1 MKIETQAVH
10 AGRKIE
16 SQFRAVA
23 TPIYLST
30 VYERGEDGGRLSGYL
45 YARDENP
52 NRQALEECLAA
63 LEGGAAAAAF
73 SSGQAASM
81 AVLQS
86 LKPGDHVIAPQDVFY
101 ETALFL
107 RGTFTIW
114 GLESSF
120 VDMTD
125 TAQIRNAV
133 RPNTKLVWTETPSN
147 PLLRI
152 TDIEAAASIAHEAGA
167 TVVCDSTLASPV
179 LQNPLALGAELVL
192 HSTTKYLGG
201 HSDLTGGAIVA
212 RDAEHPLFAGVRKM
226 QQNGGGVPSAFDCW
240 LLLRSIQTLPYRVRA
255 QAANALR
262 IAEFLEKQPAVERV
276 RYPGLKSHPGHAIAA
291 KQMKGGFGGLV
302 SVQIKGGAKEAL
314 AFAAQLKLITRA
326 TSLGGVHS
334 NVDHRK
340 SVEPPDSKTPENL
353 LRFSMGLEHVDDLLA
368 DVERALSA

>member
-16 SQFRAVA
+16 PQFRSVA

-30 VYERGEDGGRLSGYL
+30 IYERGEDGGTPGGYSYSRSG
-45 YARDENP
+45 NP

-63 LEGGAAAAAF
+63 LEGGTAAAAF
-73 SSGQAASM
+73 SSGSAATM

-86 LKPGDHVIAPQDVFY
+86 LRPGDHVIAPTDVY
-101 ETALFL
+101 YGTTIFL
-107 RGTFTIW
+107 RDIFPTW
-114 GLESSF
+114 GLEASL

-125 TAQIRNAV
+125 VAQIRGAV
-133 RPNTKLVWTETPSN
+133 RTNTKLIWIETPSN

-152 TDIEAAASIAHEAGA
+152 TDIEAAVDIAHEAGA
-167 TVVCDSTLASPV
+167 VALCDNTLASPV
-179 LQNPLALGAELVL
+179 LQNPLAIGADLAL

-212 RDAEHPLFAGVRKM
+212 CEAEHPLFAGVRKM
-226 QQNGGGVPSAFDCW
+226 QQNGGAVPSAFDCW
-240 LLLRSIQTLPYRVRA
+240 LLLRSISTLPHRVRA
-255 QAANALR
+255 QAENAQR
-262 IAEFLEKQPAVERV
+262 VAEFLEKQPAVECV
-276 RYPGLKSHPGHAIAA
+276 HYPGLKSHPGYALAK
-291 KQMKGGFGGLV
+291 KQMRQFGGLF

-314 AFAAQLKLITRA
+314 AFAARLKLITRA
-326 TSLGGVHS
+326 TSLGGVDS

-340 SVEPPDSKTPENL
+340 TIEPPESKTPENL

-368 DVERALSA
+368 DVEGALRT